1 MKESE
6 NKIIDKIE
14 KLLALSSSSN
24 ENEARDAMMKAQE
37 LMAKYEIKRE
47 QLSDGEQEE
56 RPVVSFSSV
65 AFRDEWIQ
73 MVSGVIADNFR
84 CRRLSVSRPGSR
96 GAFRVRF
103 YGYEEDAEI
112 CINIFNYA
120 VRVVRQRF
128 VALRAVYAHAN
139 KEFGKD
145 EKMNYVLGFCHGL
158 EKNFEEQKS
167 QSQSFALALVTPKA
181 VNDYVDDIPGV
192 ERAGYKYFKSNRE
205 HVLLQQTGYADG
217 KSFRNAGDKE
227 TIENAYQEGGQ
238 VDGF

>member
-1 MKESE
+1 MRESE

-14 KLLALSSSSN
+14 KLLKLSSSSN
-24 ENEARDAMMKAQE
+24 ENEARSAMMKAQE

-47 QLSDGEQEE
+47 QLRDGEQEE

-65 AFRDEWIQ
+65 TFRDEWVQ

-84 CRRLSVSRPGSR
+84 CRCLSVSRPGSR

-120 VRVVRQRF
+120 VKVVRQRF
-128 VALRAVYAHAN
+128 ATLRAVYAHVN

-145 EKMNYVLGFCHGL
+145 GT
-158 EKNFEEQKS
+158 FEFS
-167 QSQSFALALVTPKA
+167 
-181 VNDYVDDIPGV
+181 
-192 ERAGYKYFKSNRE
+192 
-205 HVLLQQTGYADG
+205 
-217 KSFRNAGDKE
+217 
-227 TIENAYQEGGQ
+227 
-238 VDGF
+238 

>member
-1 MKESE
+1 MREPE

-14 KLLALSSSSN
+14 KLLKLSSSSN
-24 ENEARDAMMKAQE
+24 ENEARSAMMKAQE

-47 QLSDGEQEE
+47 QLRDGEQEE

-65 AFRDEWIQ
+65 TFRDEWVQ

-84 CRRLSVSRPGSR
+84 CRRLSVSRPGSM

-120 VRVVRQRF
+120 VKVVRQRF
-128 VALRAVYAHAN
+128 VALRAVYAHVN

-167 QSQSFALALVTPKA
+167 QSQSFALALLTPKA
-181 VNDYVDDIPGV
+181 VNDYVDAIPGV
-192 ERAGYKYFKSNRE
+192 EREGYKYFKSNRE
-205 HVLLQQTGYADG
+205 HALLQQTGFADG

-227 TIENAYQEGGQ
+227 TIENAY
-238 VDGF
+238 

>member
-1 MKESE
+1 MRESE

-14 KLLALSSSSN
+14 KLLKLSSSSN
-24 ENEARDAMMKAQE
+24 ENEARSAMMKAQK

-47 QLSDGEQEE
+47 QLKDGEQEE

-65 AFRDEWIQ
+65 AFRDEWVQ

-120 VRVVRQRF
+120 VKVVRQRF
-128 VALRAVYAHAN
+128 VELRAVYAHVN

-167 QSQSFALALVTPKA
+167 QSQSFALALLTPKA
-181 VNDYVDDIPGV
+181 VNDYVDAIPGV
-192 ERAGYKYFKSNRE
+192 EKEGYKCFRSIRE
-205 HVLLQQTGYADG
+205 HALLQQTGFADG
-217 KSFRNAGDKE
+217 KAFRNAGDKE
-227 TIENAYQEGGQ
+227 TIENAY
-238 VDGF
+238 